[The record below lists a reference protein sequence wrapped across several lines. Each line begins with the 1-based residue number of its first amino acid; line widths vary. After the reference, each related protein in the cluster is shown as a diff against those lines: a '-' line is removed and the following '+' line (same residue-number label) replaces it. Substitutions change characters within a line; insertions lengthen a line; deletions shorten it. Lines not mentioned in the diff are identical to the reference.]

1 MHRCPDASRIER
13 TRDVF
18 VDASAR
24 PSSLQRRT
32 RCEMCCLRCLC
43 TPADCKKT
51 KACLLSR
58 WFMGIAG
65 DDGGE
70 GFYSCR
76 RVAAAASKRRTQ
88 RREAATAN
96 LRKLFSTH
104 TQMNASSLSLPYPPP
119 PSSPS
124 TATTSLAI
132 SASMRC
138 HRENRKLDRSVTP
151 SLFPRPINHSQPFA
165 QAVGSDPPI
174 LRDSSTEAKVW
185 ICQIC
190 ESQLPRLSAGHSF
203 YLRFAA

>member
-1 MHRCPDASRIER
+1 MRCAACAVFARPQTVRRRKRAYCLGGLWASRVTTGER
-13 TRDVF
+13 GFTV
-18 VDASAR
+18 V
-24 PSSLQRRT
+24 
-32 RCEMCCLRCLC
+32 
-43 TPADCKKT
+43 
-51 KACLLSR
+51 
-58 WFMGIAG
+58 
-65 DDGGE
+65 E
-70 GFYSCR
+70 GF
-76 RVAAAASKRRTQ
+76 AAAASKRRTQ
-88 RREAATAN
+88 RRREAATAN
-96 LRKLFSTH
+96 LRKLSSIH

-138 HRENRKLDRSVTP
+138 HRENRKLDCSVTP

-190 ESQLPRLSAGHSF
+190 ESQLPRLSGHSF